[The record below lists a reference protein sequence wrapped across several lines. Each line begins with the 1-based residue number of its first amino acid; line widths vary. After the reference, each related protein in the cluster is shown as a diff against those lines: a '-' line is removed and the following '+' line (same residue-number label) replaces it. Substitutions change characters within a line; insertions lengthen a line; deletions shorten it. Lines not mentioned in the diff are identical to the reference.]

1 MWKNSH
7 GRHGLGNIQQNP
19 SFPVCLN
26 KLSALFFTTPFSGF
40 WRKNLMD
47 SCLVF
52 QNRLCRL
59 WVQYN
64 LHAPAG
70 RRSFSSSALNL
81 KHFRINLNINEYQDM
96 MIWSHLQVSQTRKVW
111 LFVSQQFTGAES
123 EVCCPPLD
131 RAGNKPL
138 RRFHNPA
145 FFWLK
150 ASTTAFTFKNLC

>member
-1 MWKNSH
+1 MSASFCDCVNQWKQVL
-7 GRHGLGNIQQNP
+7 GLQ
-19 SFPVCLN
+19 VL
-26 KLSALFFTTPFSGF
+26 KDTKHLSVRT
-40 WRKNLMD
+40 RRVMD
-47 SCLVF
+47 SCLIF

-96 MIWSHLQVSQTRKVW
+96 MIWSHPQVSQTRKVW

-150 ASTTAFTFKNLC
+150 APTTAFTLKNLC